1 MDEPAKM
8 SEKESINVLSAV
20 RLMASNKRYALRYS
34 KPSIKMIED
43 VGSESTTGVGVNGVV
58 CAKGTVVLKQ
68 DSSGCVGTVVFDRI
82 RLWEFGVKFNNEK

>member
-58 CAKGTVVLKQ
+58 
-68 DSSGCVGTVVFDRI
+68 
-82 RLWEFGVKFNNEK
+82 